1 MKWPILYLIDGS
13 SYIFRA
19 YHAIRSLSTSKG
31 FPTNAIYGFN
41 SMIFKFLKDYKPKY
55 LGIVFDS
62 KGKTFRDEIYPL
74 YKANRAEAPDDLN
87 VQISKIFETVDA
99 FRIPQLQIE
108 GYEADDIIGT
118 IAKGMEEEGVSV
130 VLVTGDKD
138 FCQLV
143 SEKVTLLDTMRNKKT
158 GIREVVERFGVP
170 PERVTDVLALSGD
183 AIDNIPGVRGIGEK
197 TASELIRKFGSLE
210 KLLDS
215 INEIP
220 QRQKELLEA
229 NKENAILSK
238 ELVTIKTD
246 VPIKITLAD
255 LEYEG
260 FDKDKLGVIFEEL
273 EFKSLLRE
281 LGSFPRVVPDN
292 THGKSMQDPS
302 TPNTTQT
309 ELAVHENAGSGQEF
323 DSVDSA
329 QPATPAVQ
337 QSQPVLQTVSPV
349 TEVSYD
355 NYHLVLSEK
364 ELNDVLERIE
374 STGEV
379 SIDLETTSQDPMQA
393 RIVGIALS
401 PTPHEAYY
409 IPVAHKLTITDS
421 SKQLGLEYAL
431 GKLRPVIEK
440 EEIKKIGQNLK
451 YEFIIL
457 ERYGIELRGIS
468 CDTMIAAHLIDASR
482 MSYSL
487 DELAKLYLGHKTITY
502 KDVTG
507 TGRDK
512 INFEE
517 VGLEKAKIYA
527 CEDAD
532 VAMILSKKLTSQLEE
547 INLINVFRN
556 TELNFIEVL
565 ARIEMNGVKVDSAIL
580 DGLSV
585 EFERSLEEVAKEI
598 YGEVGFEFNLNSPIQ
613 LREVLFD
620 KLRLPM
626 KKLTKTGEAS
636 TDVEVLNELSKFHH
650 IPQKVLEHRGLSK
663 LKSTYVDAL
672 PKLINPETGR
682 IHTSFNQV
690 GASTGRLSSSEPN
703 LQNIPIKTTEG
714 KRIREAFIPEEGF
727 LILSADYSQ
736 IELRLL
742 AHFSEDKSLVEAFL
756 AGSDIHSR
764 TASEI
769 FGVSEDLVSPEMRR
783 LAKTINFGIIYG
795 ISPFGLAK
803 QLGTSNSI
811 AKSYINEYF
820 KRYGSV
826 KSYMEKSIQEAQKQ
840 GYAVSIIGR
849 RRPIPELKSKD
860 RGTRGFGERTA
871 INTPI
876 QGSAADIIKI
886 AMIRIHEKLKTG
898 FKSRMILQVHDELL
912 FEIHRSELD
921 ELSKVIRE
929 EMERAW
935 NLRVP
940 LRVDVGVGRNWA
952 EAH

>member
-1 MKWPILYLIDGS
+1 MILPVLYLIDGS

-62 KGKTFRDEIYPL
+62 KGKTFRDDIYPL
-74 YKANRAEAPDDLN
+74 YKANRAEAPDDLS
-87 VQISKIFETVDA
+87 VQIPRIFETVDA
-99 FRIPQLQIE
+99 FRIPQVQME
-108 GYEADDIIGT
+108 GYEADDLIGT
-118 IAKGMEEEGVSV
+118 IAKGVKEECVGII
-130 VLVTGDKD
+130 LVTGDKD

-143 SEKVTLLDTMRNKKT
+143 SEKVTLLDTMRNRKT
-158 GIREVVERFGVP
+158 GIKGVIEKFGVP
-170 PERVTDVLALSGD
+170 PERVTDVLSLSGD
-183 AIDNIPGVRGIGEK
+183 SIDNIPGVRGIGGK
-197 TASELIRKFGSLE
+197 TASELIRKFGTLD
-210 KLLDS
+210 KLLDN

-220 QRQKELLEA
+220 QRQRELLEA

-246 VPIKITLAD
+246 VPIKITLPD
-255 LEYEG
+255 LKYEG
-260 FDKDKLGVIFEEL
+260 FDKDKLSVIFEEL

-281 LGSFPRVVPDN
+281 LGSFPKVTHTSVGAVREPPLQKTQN
-292 THGKSMQDPS
+292 TPHSIA
-302 TPNTTQT
+302 TQALDGA
-309 ELAVHENAGSGQEF
+309 E
-323 DSVDSA
+323 
-329 QPATPAVQ
+329 QPGQ
-337 QSQPVLQTVSPV
+337 QSQTASSV
-349 TEVSYD
+349 TQVSYE
-355 NYHLVLSEK
+355 NYNLVLSDK
-364 ELNDVLERIE
+364 ELDEIVEKIQ

-401 PTPHEAYY
+401 PVSNEAYY
-409 IPVAHKLTITDS
+409 IPLAHRLTITDH
-421 SKQLGLEYAL
+421 SKQLDLEYVL
-431 GKLRPVIEK
+431 ERLKPLIEN

-457 ERYGIELRGIS
+457 ERYGIKLRGIS
-468 CDTMIAAHLIDASR
+468 CDTMIAAHLIDSSR

-517 VGLEKAKIYA
+517 VELERAKTYA

-532 VAMILSKKLTSQLEE
+532 VAMILGKKLNSQLEE
-547 INLINVFRN
+547 LKLISVFREI
-556 TELNFIEVL
+556 ELRFIEVL
-565 ARIEMNGVKVDSAIL
+565 ARIEMNGVRVDTTL
-580 DGLSV
+580 LGDLSV
-585 EFERSLEEVAKEI
+585 EFEKSLEQVAKEI
-598 YGEVGFEFNLNSPIQ
+598 YGEIGFEFNLNSPLQ

-620 KLRLPM
+620 NLHLPM

-636 TDVEVLNELSKFHH
+636 TDVEVLNELSKFHPV
-650 IPQKVLEHRGLSK
+650 PQKVLEHRGLAK

-703 LQNIPIKTTEG
+703 LQNIPIKTVEG
-714 KRIREAFIPEEGF
+714 KRIREAFVPEEG
-727 LILSADYSQ
+727 LYILSADYSQ

-742 AHFSEDKSLVEAFL
+742 AHFSEDKSLLEAFS
-756 AGSDIHSR
+756 AGSDIHNR

-769 FGVSEDLVSPEMRR
+769 FGVSEDLVSPDMRR

-803 QLGTSNSI
+803 QLGTSSSI
-811 AKSYINEYF
+811 AKSYIEEYF

-826 KSYMEKSIQEAQKQ
+826 KSYMEKSIEEAQKQ
-840 GYAVSIIGR
+840 GYAVTILGR
-849 RRPIPELKSKD
+849 RRPIPELKSRD
-860 RGTRGFGERTA
+860 RALRGFGQRTA

-898 FKSRMILQVHDELL
+898 LKSRMILQVHDELL
-912 FEIHRSELD
+912 FEIHESELD

-929 EMERAW
+929 AMEGAW
-935 NLRVP
+935 KLRVP
-940 LRVDVGVGRNWA
+940 LQVDIGVGKNWA

>member
-1 MKWPILYLIDGS
+1 MIAPILYLIDGS

-31 FPTNAIYGFN
+31 FPTNALYGFN

-74 YKANRAEAPDDLN
+74 YKANRAEAPEDLS
-87 VQISKIFETVDA
+87 VQIPKIFRIVDA
-99 FRIPQLQIE
+99 LGIPQVQLE
-108 GYEADDIIGT
+108 GYEADDIMGT
-118 IAKGMEEEGVSV
+118 IAKEMEKQGMHV

-158 GIREVVERFGVP
+158 NIKGVVEKFGVL
-170 PERVTDVLALSGD
+170 PERVTDVLSLSGD
-183 AIDNIPGVRGIGEK
+183 SIDNIPGVRGIGGK
-197 TASELIRKFGSLE
+197 TASELIKKFGSLE

-215 INEIP
+215 IDEIP
-220 QRQKELLEA
+220 QRQRELIEG
-229 NKENAILSK
+229 NKENAVLSK

-246 VPIKITLAD
+246 VPVKITLAD
-255 LEYEG
+255 LEYGG
-260 FDKDKLGVIFEEL
+260 FDRNKLGEIFEEL
-273 EFKSLLRE
+273 EFKSLARE
-281 LGSFPRVVPDN
+281 LDSFSKIVMDKSFKTTHN
-292 THGKSMQDPS
+292 TSFSLSNQDVA
-302 TPNTTQT
+302 
-309 ELAVHENAGSGQEF
+309 EVHETALQVMSSGS
-323 DSVDSA
+323 
-329 QPATPAVQ
+329 
-337 QSQPVLQTVSPV
+337 
-349 TEVSYD
+349 EVSYE
-355 NYHLVLSEK
+355 NYRLVLSEK
-364 ELNDVLERIE
+364 ELKDVLKKIQ

-393 RIVGIALS
+393 RIVGIAIS
-401 PTPHEAYY
+401 PALKEAYY
-409 IPVAHKLTITDS
+409 IPVAHRLRITDQ
-421 SKQLGLEYAL
+421 SKQLDIEYVLESL
-431 GKLRPVIEK
+431 KPFIEDKLV
-440 EEIKKIGQNLK
+440 KKIGQNLK
-451 YEFIIL
+451 YELIIF
-457 ERYGIELRGIS
+457 ERYGIKLLGIS

-482 MSYSL
+482 LSYSL
-487 DELAKLYLGHKTITY
+487 DELAKVYLGHKTITY

-512 INFEE
+512 INFEQVE
-517 VGLEKAKIYA
+517 LERAKTYA

-532 VAMILSKKLTSQLEE
+532 VAMILGKKLASQLEE
-547 INLINVFRN
+547 LILVDVFRDI
-556 TELNFIEVL
+556 ELRFIEVL
-565 ARIEMNGVKVDSAIL
+565 ARIEMNGVRVDISLL
-580 DGLSV
+580 DDLSV
-585 EFERSLEEVAKEI
+585 EFEKGMESVAKEI
-598 YGEVGFEFNLNSPIQ
+598 FSEVGFEFNLNSPIQ

-620 KLRLPM
+620 KLGLPM

-636 TDVEVLNELSKFHH
+636 TDVEVLSELSKFHSV
-650 IPQKVLEHRGLSK
+650 PQKALEHRGLAK

-672 PKLINPETGR
+672 PRLINPKTGR
-682 IHTSFNQV
+682 LHTSFNQV

-703 LQNIPIKTTEG
+703 LQNIPIKTGEG
-714 KRIREAFIPEEGF
+714 KRIREAFVPEDGF
-727 LILSADYSQ
+727 VILSADYSQ

-742 AHFSEDKSLVEAFL
+742 AHFSEDKNLVDAFSD
-756 AGSDIHSR
+756 GSDIHRR
-764 TASEI
+764 TAAEI

-811 AKSYINEYF
+811 AKSYIDEYF
-820 KRYGSV
+820 KRYRSV
-826 KSYMEKSIQEAQKQ
+826 KSYMEKSVEVAQVQ
-840 GYAVSIIGR
+840 GYAVTILGR

-886 AMIRIHEKLKTG
+886 AMIRIHDKLKEEY
-898 FKSRMILQVHDELL
+898 KSRMILQVHDELL
-912 FEIHRSELD
+912 FEIYESELD
-921 ELSKVIRE
+921 GLSKMIRE
-929 EMERAW
+929 EMEGALK
-935 NLRVP
+935 LRVP
-940 LRVDVGVGRNWA
+940 LRVDIGVGKNWA